1 MKRFLLVLL
10 TALLT
15 TPAMATPALATSAEQ
30 TFVQGLGEKALS
42 ILADKS
48 VSEGEAKTQF
58 KKMMN
63 ENFDLPAI
71 GRFVLGRYWHGAT
84 PAQQQEYT
92 TLFNRMVEKI
102 YTDRFSLYSGETFNV
117 TGSRA
122 DPSGGDTMVI
132 SQVVRPQGPPVN
144 VEWRVR
150 KGDAG
155 KLKIMDVVVEGVSM
169 SVTQRAEFASVIQR
183 GGGQLDALLQMMR
196 DRTAVTGEIKS

>member
-1 MKRFLLVLL
+1 MFKRFLMVLL
-10 TALLT
+10 AATL
-15 TPAMATPALATSAEQ
+15 ATPAFAVPAEQ
-30 TFVQGLGEKALS
+30 AFVQGLGEKALS

-48 VSEGEAKTQF
+48 ISETQAKITF

-63 ENFDLPAI
+63 DNFDLPAI
-71 GRFVLGRYWHGAT
+71 GRFVLGRYWHSAT
-84 PAQQQEYT
+84 PAQQQEYN
-92 TLFNRMVEKI
+92 TLFHRMVEKI
-102 YTDRFSLYSGETFNV
+102 YTDRFSLYSGETFKV

-150 KGDAG
+150 QVNGQP
-155 KLKIMDVVVEGVSM
+155 KILDVVVEGVSM

-183 GGGQLDALLQMMR
+183 GGGNLEALLQMMR
-196 DRTAVTGEIKS
+196 DRTVVVGDIKS

>member
-1 MKRFLLVLL
+1 MFKRFLMVLF
-10 TALLT
+10 A
-15 TPAMATPALATSAEQ
+15 AMLATPALAVPAEQ
-30 TFVQGLGEKALS
+30 AFVQGLGEKALS

-48 VSEGEAKTQF
+48 VTEAETKATF

-63 ENFDLPAI
+63 ENFDLTAI
-71 GRFVLGRYWHGAT
+71 GRFVLGRYWHSAT

-92 TLFNRMVEKI
+92 TLFHRMVEKI

-122 DPSGGDTMVI
+122 DPNGGDTMVL

-150 KGDAG
+150 KVDG
-155 KLKIMDVVVEGVSM
+155 KPKILDVVVEGVSM

-196 DRTAVTGEIKS
+196 DRTAVVENIKH